1 MLARIA
7 GHIGPVPRDGAALIA
22 VDGVDGSGKT
32 TFAQALV
39 EHLEGSGQRAVRVS
53 IDSFHRP
60 RADRYRRGRDSAEGF
75 YRDSFDL
82 EAFRTAVVE
91 PVRPGGDLRV
101 TPAVFDHRSDSPV
114 RAEPLD
120 AAGTVVVVDGVFL
133 QSPALADVW
142 DLAVF
147 LEVPFA
153 ETFARMAVRDGCPA
167 DPDHPANARYRD
179 GQLLYLTET
188 DPAARADLVVDNAD
202 PENPVVR
209 RAGRG
214 RGRMKA

>member
-1 MLARIA
+1 MSS
-7 GHIGPVPRDGAALIA
+7 PVCVVVGVGEGNGAALA
-22 VDGVDGSGKT
+22 RAFSRTGMSV
-32 TFAQALV
+32 ALLARRT
-39 EHLEGSGQRAVRVS
+39 EFTETLAKSLPEARAYACDVS
-53 IDSFHRP
+53 
-60 RADRYRRGRDSAEGF
+60 
-75 YRDSFDL
+75 
-82 EAFRTAVVE
+82 
-91 PVRPGGDLRV
+91 
-101 TPAVFDHRSDSPV
+101 
-114 RAEPLD
+114 D
-120 AAGTVVVVDGVFL
+120 AASV
-133 QSPALADVW
+133 
-142 DLAVF
+142 
-147 LEVPFA
+147 A